1 MIDFRKILEEGSC
14 EKNHGCNV
22 ATTCMCALAE
32 DAIDEIDRLRAALQK
47 IASGPVTPGKE
58 HDSALALARDIIH
71 CSQDAARAALHHG
84 VKQPSGESE

>member
-32 DAIDEIDRLRAALQK
+32 DAIDEIGRLRAAL
-47 IASGPVTPGKE
+47 KE
-58 HDSALALARDIIH
+58 IERHGQSWGGEA
-71 CSQDAARAALHHG
+71 CSRHAWLGLRPDA
-84 VKQPSGESE
+84 VKQPSGGGNDPH